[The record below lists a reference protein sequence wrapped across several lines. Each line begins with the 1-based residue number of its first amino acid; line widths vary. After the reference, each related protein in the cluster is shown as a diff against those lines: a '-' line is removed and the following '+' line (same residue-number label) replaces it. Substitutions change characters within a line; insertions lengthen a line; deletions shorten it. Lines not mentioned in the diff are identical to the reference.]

1 MFGLTA
7 LPYEGVSAA
16 FAVTLTDISI
26 AMDAMPATAPLRT
39 ADLRIVLC
47 ILSASIVCWLIWN
60 RFCCR
65 PTVRFRPLKDNEN
78 HLRLMNSSFCN
89 VPIFRVFRL

>member
-26 AMDAMPATAPLRT
+26 AMDAPQDTINALNGKIGR
-39 ADLRIVLC
+39 LEGI
-47 ILSASIVCWLIWN
+47 SAKAVYS
-60 RFCCR
+60 
-65 PTVRFRPLKDNEN
+65 K
-78 HLRLMNSSFCN
+78 
-89 VPIFRVFRL
+89 

>member
-26 AMDAMPATAPLRT
+26 AMDAMPATAPFRAGGLT
-39 ADLRIVLC
+39 HCLVHSFSFHCVLVDMEP
-47 ILSASIVCWLIWN
+47 ILL
-60 RFCCR
+60 
-65 PTVRFRPLKDNEN
+65 
-78 HLRLMNSSFCN
+78 
-89 VPIFRVFRL
+89 